1 MSSETKPRLWKVSFY
16 SDVKCMIP
24 VDVIDLGEL
33 WDGESVERVV
43 YMRNDEPHYAQDI
56 TFNVAV
62 PEVSVE
68 GPDTL
73 LSGAVA
79 ALKLRWT
86 AKPGEELS
94 LRSAFEACAVLLLR
108 AP

>member
-1 MSSETKPRLWKVSFY
+1 MSEPRPWKVSFY
-16 SDVKCMIP
+16 SDQEATDEIES
-24 VDVIDLGEL
+24 INLGEV
-33 WDGESVERVV
+33 WEGESVERTV
-43 YMRNDEPHYAQDI
+43 YMRNDEPHYARDI

-79 ALKLRWT
+79 PLRLRWVS
-86 AKPGEELS
+86 KPGVELS
-94 LRSAFEACAVLLLR
+94 LRTGIEACAVLLLR